1 MTEQITTH
9 TTDALKRQVMQWKD
23 LPNLEGEIT
32 VEAGRMQKLE
42 NILFELLDGRNIT
55 DGEGIQ
61 LDLIGTTYGTYG
73 ARKNR
78 TDADYRTFLKTLPAK
93 LRQAGQH
100 EVLIQALINLT
111 GASKIETEYFYPR
124 AMALYII
131 LDDVD
136 SLSNEAEINE
146 EMQGIRAF
154 GVRLDIGTKQSTESF
169 VFSESSTGDVPLNSG
184 FATLTDGSDGG
195 KFIKLIG

>member
-9 TTDALKRQVMQWKD
+9 VADALKRQVMQWKD

-61 LDLIGTTYGTYG
+61 LDLIGTTYGAYG
-73 ARKNR
+73 ARENR

-100 EVLIQALINLT
+100 EVLIQALVNLT
-111 GASKIETEYFYPR
+111 GGSKIETEYFYPR

-154 GVRLDIGTKQSTESF
+154 GVRLDIGTKQATESF

>member
-1 MTEQITTH
+1 MDQITTH
-9 TTDALKRQVMQWKD
+9 TEEAIKRQVMQWKD

-32 VEAGRMQKLE
+32 VEADRMQQLE
-42 NILFELLDGRNIT
+42 NILFDLLNGRNIT
-55 DGEGIQ
+55 DGEGVQ
-61 LDLIGTTYGTYG
+61 LDLLGGTYG
-73 ARKNR
+73 DYGARENR

-93 LRQAGQH
+93 LRAAGQH
-100 EVLIQALINLT
+100 EVLIQALVNLT

-124 AMALYII
+124 AMALYIV

-136 SLSNEAEINE
+136 SLPNESEIYA
-146 EMQGIRAF
+146 EMQEIKAF
-154 GVRLDIGTKQSTESF
+154 GIRLDIGTKQTTESF